1 LINKELLRFSFVLFV
16 GAKVI
21 QQNVRGKHFECD
33 KATSLSMIAID
44 WSFLLFFAVSLN
56 QSLG

>member
-1 LINKELLRFSFVLFV
+1 LINKELLRFSLHLSV

-33 KATSLSMIAID
+33 MATSLSMIGL
-44 WSFLLFFAVSLN
+44 FYFFAVSLN